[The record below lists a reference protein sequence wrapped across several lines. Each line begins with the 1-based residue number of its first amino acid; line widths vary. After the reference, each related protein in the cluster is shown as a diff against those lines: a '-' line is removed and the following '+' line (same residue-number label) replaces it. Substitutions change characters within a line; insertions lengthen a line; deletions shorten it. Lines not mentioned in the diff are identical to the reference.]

1 MYLQNLT
8 LQNFR
13 NFAQL
18 KIDFDPHVN
27 IFIGKNAQ
35 GKTNLLEAIYCL
47 ALTRSQRTNNERE
60 LIRLGSD
67 FASLSGRAQRHRDLV
82 NLRLTLSKE
91 GKRAWIN
98 QVLQHKLSNYVGQ
111 LNAVLFSPED
121 LALVKGAPSI
131 RRRFLDVEFG
141 QANPEYLFYSS
152 QYRQVLQQRNNYLK
166 QLQAGRSHDQ
176 MFLDVLSDQL
186 AGQAAEVVSRRL
198 HLLSFLKQA
207 ASKAYAAIAGD
218 AEALT
223 VEYVASVPTVST
235 GDQAEQI
242 YQKLRRSYQQ
252 NRDRELRVGTTLT
265 GPHRDDLR
273 FLLNDRDARQFASQG
288 QQRTI
293 ALSLKLAEID
303 LMRKVTG
310 EFPLLLLDDVMSE
323 LDQKRQSDL
332 LNYIHGKTQT
342 FITTTDLSGI
352 SWEIMKQPQIF
363 HLAAGQVSK
372 EGWLNG
378 WSRAKKAN

>member
-13 NFAQL
+13 NFSQL
-18 KIDFDPHVN
+18 KVDFDPHVN

-47 ALTRSQRTNNERE
+47 ALTRSQRTNNEKE
-60 LIRLGSD
+60 LIQLGSD
-67 FASLSGRAQRHRDLV
+67 FAILSGQAHRRHQEV
-82 NLRLTLSKE
+82 TLRLTLSKQ
-91 GKRAWIN
+91 GKRAWVN
-98 QVLQHKLSNYVGQ
+98 QVLQPKLSKYVGQ

-121 LALVKGAPSI
+121 LALVKGAPSV

-141 QANPEYLFYSS
+141 QANPEYLYFSS
-152 QYRQVLQQRNNYLK
+152 KYRQVLQQRNNYLK
-166 QLQAGRSHDQ
+166 QLQSGRSRDQ
-176 MFLDVLSDQL
+176 LFLDVLSDQL
-186 AGQAAEVVSRRL
+186 AGQAAEIISRRL
-198 HLLSFLKQA
+198 QLLQFLTRA
-207 ASKAYAAIAGD
+207 ASAAYRAISSAGEELNVKYVSSVTGIADEDSSDQIYDKLRQAYAKNR
-218 AEALT
+218 
-223 VEYVASVPTVST
+223 
-235 GDQAEQI
+235 EQ
-242 YQKLRRSYQQ
+242 
-252 NRDRELRVGTTLT
+252 ELRLGTTLI
-265 GPHRDDLR
+265 GPHRDDLH
-273 FLLNDRDARQFASQG
+273 FLLDGKDARQFASQG

-293 ALSLKLAEID
+293 ALSMKLAEID
-303 LMRKVTG
+303 LMQKVTG

-363 HLAAGQVSK
+363 HLSAGQVSK
-372 EGWLNG
+372 EG
-378 WSRAKKAN
+378 

>member
-13 NFAQL
+13 NFSQL
-18 KIDFDPHVN
+18 KIEFDPHVN

-47 ALTRSQRTNNERE
+47 ALTRSQRTNNEKE

-67 FASLSGRAQRHRDLV
+67 FAILSGQAKRRHQDV
-82 NLRLTLSKE
+82 VLRLTLSKQ
-91 GKRAWIN
+91 GKRAWVN
-98 QVLQHKLSNYVGQ
+98 QVLQPKLSKYVGQ

-141 QANPEYLFYSS
+141 QANPEYLYFSS
-152 QYRQVLQQRNNYLK
+152 KYRQVLQQRNNYLK
-166 QLQAGRSHDQ
+166 QLQAGRSNDQ
-176 MFLDVLSDQL
+176 LFLDVLSDQL
-186 AGQAAEVVSRRL
+186 AGQAAEVISRRL
-198 HLLSFLKQA
+198 QLLQFLTEA
-207 ASKAYAAIAGD
+207 ASTAYRAISAASEELTVKYVPSVAGISKEADTDRIYEQLRQAYA
-218 AEALT
+218 
-223 VEYVASVPTVST
+223 
-235 GDQAEQI
+235 
-242 YQKLRRSYQQ
+242 K
-252 NRDRELRVGTTLT
+252 NRPQELRLGTTLV
-265 GPHRDDLR
+265 GPHRDDLH
-273 FLLNDRDARQFASQG
+273 FLLDGKDARQFASQG

-293 ALSLKLAEID
+293 ALSMKLAEID
-303 LMRKVTG
+303 LMQKVTG

-323 LDQKRQSDL
+323 LDQKRQGDL

-363 HLAAGQVSK
+363 HLSAGQVSK
-372 EGWLNG
+372 EG
-378 WSRAKKAN
+378 